1 MLFYDVYEI
10 RKQAKI
16 TAVLLIMVRNE
27 CLNSSKLT
35 DENEQRRRK
44 LFNVKRFYFSMN
56 DEGKYHKFEEEEEDE
71 KLDDAHYQMHMHVH
85 LMSTIRLRCSKL
97 KLCNLLRK

>member
-1 MLFYDVYEI
+1 
-10 RKQAKI
+10 
-16 TAVLLIMVRNE
+16 MVRNE

-56 DEGKYHKFEEEEEDE
+56 DEGKYHKFEEEEDE
-71 KLDDAHYQMHMHVH
+71 KLENAHYRMRMRVH
-85 LMSTIRLRCSKL
+85 LMSTIRLRCYHRNCSE
-97 KLCNLLRK
+97 CESMQ